1 MKPNKRRTIRW
12 IIGLSI
18 AGIGTLLVCGSVVLV
33 KYSPK
38 ITKYLRSR
46 GTAIIGTIAPDFELS
61 ALNGER
67 IRLSQFAGQPVVLSF
82 NATWC
87 PDCDR
92 AAPLIQKM
100 HEDHPKLIVLIIDGS
115 ESIDVVRKST
125 EELGYTF
132 PVLLDSDYSVDRQY
146 AISAIPTVFFIDG
159 NGIIQAKVIETV
171 TAELLEDALPLIGI
185 EP

>member
-1 MKPNKRRTIRW
+1 MKPNKRQIVRW
-12 IIGLSI
+12 ILGISI
-18 AGIGTLLVCGSVVLV
+18 AGIVIFLVLGSVMLV
-33 KYSPK
+33 KYSPR
-38 ITKYLRSR
+38 IASYLRSR
-46 GTAIIGTIAPDFELS
+46 STATIGTVAPDFELP

-67 IRLSQFAGQPVVLSF
+67 ISLSQFAGQPVVLSF

-100 HEDHPKLIVLIIDGS
+100 HEDHPELVVLIIDGS
-115 ESIDVVRKST
+115 ESIDVVQRSA
-125 EELGYTF
+125 EEHGYTF
-132 PVLLDSDYSVDRQY
+132 PVLLDSDYAVDRQY
-146 AISAIPTVFFIDG
+146 AINAIPTVFFIDG

-171 TAELLEDALPLIGI
+171 TPELLGDALPMIGI